1 MSLSK
6 TDLYEI
12 QATVTPLLGHKAWNV
27 SLGVGSF
34 ITLEF
39 GEPLPLGEQ
48 DKRIHGEWHLW
59 VYMCAWRLEK
69 NNEFIAGSEDPRDKL
84 ETDVK
89 LMEGLT
95 IKSIELLPPAYDTV
109 ISFKEGVILRLFSIY
124 SKENEHWILYTPD
137 GNVLSIGP
145 GTNWSYESAS

>member
-1 MSLSK
+1 MSLTK

-12 QATVTPLLGHKAWNV
+12 QATVAPLLRHKAWNV

-69 NNEFIAGSEDPRDKL
+69 NNEFIAGCEDPRDQL
-84 ETDVK
+84 IEDVK
-89 LMEGLT
+89 LMEGLA
-95 IKSIELLPPAYDTV
+95 IKSIEILAPACDT
-109 ISFKEGVILRLFSIY
+109 IIHFEDEVILRLFSIY
-124 SKENEHWILYTPD
+124 SKENEHWMLFAPD
-137 GNVLSIGP
+137 GNVLVMGP
-145 GTNWSYESAS
+145 GTSWSYESSL